1 MKSRKIFTG
10 FLSFALTA
18 AMLVINA
25 DAMKLVGSANI
36 YSRLGIGSKIS
47 VGLALSAE
55 DAAMRLYYLDM
66 LSGSGTDINGAIEF
80 GLDKGLSRV
89 EAAVFAVRLL
99 GAESLVESH
108 TYSHPFI
115 DVPEWASD
123 YVGYIYSMGLL
134 DDIEGDRFL
143 PSAAETQERFMSYM
157 LYALGYRISAGDYT
171 YYMASEY
178 ARDAGISVTER
189 DEPLTRGGA
198 VAAMYNT
205 LRATMKN
212 SNRIYS
218 DALVESGAITYQDA
232 VFLLWDTDQE
242 ETQNY
247 MDAVGYSAQ
256 WTVPNGYY
264 KIKSAVDTGM
274 LLNVAV
280 DGVNNDYEGVPVTM
294 WKGTDDVSQTFR
306 IERTARDTYYIYSA
320 ASRNGYGRVVG
331 KGYYGGIGL
340 YSSTG
345 RNAMEFYIEPT
356 ADGLW
361 YITPANDTSL
371 CLTVGDSM
379 RNGSSVTIADRSYT
393 PECTWVF
400 ERQGTMNSSGE
411 ELAIFVAESLWIT
424 QGAFDTYSHQ
434 TQNAIDIK
442 PTEGSVYAP
451 FNAKIVRIDAT
462 RYACNA
468 VWIESTSKVR
478 YADGSYD
485 YMTVLYMHDN
495 DISDLYVG
503 QALTQGEYFYDK
515 GNYGVSNGEHV
526 HIAFYRGKYNENM
539 KLGSGNVYAEDAVF
553 LPDDTYVY
561 NGYGLDWNVTSSAS

>member
-10 FLSFALTA
+10 FLSFALTT
-18 AMLVINA
+18 VILSSNIGA
-25 DAMKLVGSANI
+25 IKLVGAANI
-36 YSRLGIGSKIS
+36 YAELGIDSKIA
-47 VGLALSAE
+47 VGSSLSEE

-66 LSGSGTDINGAIEF
+66 LSGNGTDINGAIEF
-80 GLDKGLSRV
+80 DLDKGLSRV

-99 GAESLVESH
+99 GAESLVESK
-108 TYSHPFI
+108 TYYHPFT
-115 DVPEWASD
+115 DVPEWAGD
-123 YVGYIYSMGLL
+123 YVGYIYSLGLL
-134 DDIEGDRFL
+134 SDITGDRFL
-143 PSAAETQERFMSYM
+143 PTAAETQERFMSYM

-171 YYMASEY
+171 YYMAAEY
-178 ARDAGISVTER
+178 ARSAGISVTER
-189 DEPLTRGGA
+189 NEPLTRGGA
-198 VAAMYNT
+198 VSAMYNT
-205 LRATMKN
+205 LRSTMKN

-218 DALVESGAITYQDA
+218 DTLVESNTITYQDA
-232 VFLLWDTDQE
+232 VFLLWDTDSD
-242 ETQNY
+242 ETQKY

-256 WTVPNGYY
+256 WVVPNGYY

-280 DGVNNDYEGVPVTM
+280 DGVNNDYDGVPVTM

-320 ASRNGYGRVVG
+320 ASKNGYGRVLG
-331 KGYYGGIGL
+331 SGYYGGMGL

-345 RNAMEFYIEPT
+345 RYAMEFYIEPT
-356 ADGLW
+356 ADGSW
-361 YITPANDTSL
+361 YITPAYDTTK
-371 CLTVGDSM
+371 CLTVGISL
-379 RNGSSVTIADRSYT
+379 RNGSAVAISDKSYT
-393 PECTWVF
+393 PECTWIF

-424 QGAFDTYSHQ
+424 QGAFDEYSHQ
-434 TQNAIDIK
+434 TQNALDIK

-462 RYACNA
+462 DYACNA

-485 YMTVLYMHDN
+485 YMTALFMHDN
-495 DISDLYVG
+495 DIDDLSVG

-515 GNYGVSNGEHV
+515 GDYGVSNGEHV

-539 KLGSGNVYAEDAVF
+539 KLGSGDVDAEDAVF

-561 NGYGLDWNVTSSAS
+561 DGYGLDWNVTSSAN